1 MTTFLMDAVGST
13 HSFSLFRCLPLPS
26 SSIHE
31 LNDCFTNGWQST
43 LALTFHDCLSHTHT
57 QQKQW
62 NWHGDIYIY
71 SKNWRKLNLN
81 EVFAIAKCWF
91 AHCLIRWNE
100 FCVLGFYSRRLNLL
114 TNTFSRN
121 VFGPI
126 FHKQIPHRTTVLVV
140 YITPKILLMELD
152 FNENET

>member
-62 NWHGDIYIY
+62 NWHGDIYIFQKLAKIEFEWSFCY
-71 SKNWRKLNLN
+71 SKVLICSLSYPVERVLCVRLL
-81 EVFAIAKCWF
+81 FAAPQFVDEHIFAKCF
-91 AHCLIRWNE
+91 RADFPQTNPPSNNSVSCLHNAENFINGIR
-100 FCVLGFYSRRLNLL
+100 F
-114 TNTFSRN
+114 
-121 VFGPI
+121 
-126 FHKQIPHRTTVLVV
+126 
-140 YITPKILLMELD
+140 
-152 FNENET
+152 